1 MSELQELIQKLCPD
15 GVEYKKL
22 EDIGDFFGGLTGKS
36 KEDFKDGNS
45 KFITYRNVYAN
56 PSLNIDFEDK
66 VKISDNEK
74 QHTVTYGDILFT
86 GSSETPDECGMS
98 SVVTTQT
105 SEKLYLNSFCFGLRL
120 YKMEEFN
127 LHYLKH
133 ILRSNDIREQIKK
146 TASGVT
152 RYNVSK
158 KRFAKIYIP
167 VPPIEVQTE
176 IAHILDDFT
185 DLAAELQA
193 ELQARKEQYEY
204 YRNKLLMFDK
214 IGGGR
219 GTQSVTWMKMSE
231 IGNICMCK
239 RIMKEQTNNIG
250 GVPFYKIGTFGK
262 VADAYISQELYEDYK
277 NRFSFPVKGE
287 VLISASGTI
296 GRSVI
301 YDGKDAYFQDS
312 NIVWVHN
319 DETKVLNKYLYH
331 YYRIIE
337 WNVEGGTIKRL
348 YNSNLAKTKIAV
360 PSLPE
365 QERIV
370 NILDK
375 FENLTTDLQTGLPA
389 EMAAV
394 QEQYEYYRNKL
405 LSFPRNEKI
414 SA

>member
-1 MSELQELIQKLCPD
+1 MSKLQELIRELCPD
-15 GVEYKKL
+15 GVEYKRLEEVSEFRAGWGFPESEQGKTNGKYPFYKVSDMNSSDVFMDVANNYISEETSIKL
-22 EDIGDFFGGLTGKS
+22 RCKPAPKGTIIFPKIGATMGTNKKRILTKDSCYDNNVMGLIAKSSVINDMFLYYYFSRFKLMDFAKGTGA
-36 KEDFKDGNS
+36 
-45 KFITYRNVYAN
+45 V
-56 PSLNIDFEDK
+56 PSLDTN
-66 VKISDNEK
+66 
-74 QHTVTYGDILFT
+74 
-86 GSSETPDECGMS
+86 
-98 SVVTTQT
+98 
-105 SEKLYLNSFCFGLRL
+105 KL
-120 YKMEEFN
+120 
-127 LHYLKH
+127 
-133 ILRSNDIREQIKK
+133 KK
-146 TASGVT
+146 
-152 RYNVSK
+152 
-158 KRFAKIYIP
+158 FLIP
-167 VPPIEVQTE
+167 VPPLEVQKE
-176 IAHILDDFT
+176 IVRILDYFT
-185 DLAAELQA
+185 NLAAELQA

-204 YRNKLLMFDK
+204 YRDKLLSFNN
-214 IGGGR
+214 INGGYHTG
-219 GTQSVTWMKMSE
+219 VTWMKMSE

-262 VADAYISQELYEDYK
+262 VADAYISRELYEDYK

-301 YDGKDAYFQDS
+301 YDGEDAYFQDS

-389 EMAAV
+389 EIAAV

-405 LSFPRNEKI
+405 LSFPRK

>member
-1 MSELQELIQKLCPD
+1 MSKLQELIRELCPD

-22 EDIGDFFGGLTGKS
+22 RDICKLNRGTRVVRNDLS
-36 KEDFKDGNS
+36 KDGEFEVYQNS
-45 KFITYRNVYAN
+45 LTPLGYYDKSNYPAYTAFIISAGAAGEIGFTEKPIWAADDCLCLTCPDNISSKYVYYCL
-56 PSLNIDFEDK
+56 LNNKLFLSSRVRKASVPRLARTAVEQFEIPIPPLP
-66 VKISDNEK
+66 V
-74 QHTVTYGDILFT
+74 Q
-86 GSSETPDECGMS
+86 
-98 SVVTTQT
+98 
-105 SEKLYLNSFCFGLRL
+105 
-120 YKMEEFN
+120 EE
-127 LHYLKH
+127 
-133 ILRSNDIREQIKK
+133 IVR
-146 TASGVT
+146 
-152 RYNVSK
+152 
-158 KRFAKIYIP
+158 
-167 VPPIEVQTE
+167 
-176 IAHILDDFT
+176 ILDYFT
-185 DLAAELQA
+185 NLAAELQA

-204 YRNKLLMFDK
+204 YRDKLLSFNN
-214 IGGGR
+214 INGGYHTG
-219 GTQSVTWMKMSE
+219 VTWMKMSE

-262 VADAYISQELYEDYK
+262 VADAYISRELYEDYK

-301 YDGKDAYFQDS
+301 YDGEDAYFQDS

-389 EMAAV
+389 EIAAV

-405 LSFPRNEKI
+405 LSFPRTKI

>member
-22 EDIGDFFGGLTGKS
+22 GDKQVSIMQRGTSLTKNNSTEGAYPVISGGRVPAFYCDKFNREGETITVAGSGAGAGYVQYWNEPIFVCDAFSIKGCEIVSTKYLYYCLTNMQ
-36 KEDFKDGNS
+36 D
-45 KFITYRNVYAN
+45 
-56 PSLNIDFEDK
+56 
-66 VKISDNEK
+66 
-74 QHTVTYGDILFT
+74 
-86 GSSETPDECGMS
+86 
-98 SVVTTQT
+98 
-105 SEKLYLNSFCFGLRL
+105 
-120 YKMEEFN
+120 
-127 LHYLKH
+127 
-133 ILRSNDIREQIKK
+133 
-146 TASGVT
+146 
-152 RYNVSK
+152 
-158 KRFAKIYIP
+158 KIYATKKGGGVPHVHISSIENFLIP
-167 VPPIEVQTE
+167 IPHPAIQEE
-176 IAHILDDFT
+176 IVRILDHFT
-185 DLAAELQA
+185 NLAAELQA

-204 YRNKLLMFDK
+204 YRNKLLMFDI
-214 IGGGR
+214 IGG

-394 QEQYEYYRNKL
+394 QEEYEYYRNKL